1 MSKLDIDVC
10 LRKEKW
16 GNRILKAPAKHMNDN
31 ELTLSDKLELARQAL
46 HDFHVQC
53 FWYLRED
60 MELKPSD
67 LDEIIRGLR
76 HNGGRRG
83 FLLAERLCR

>member
-1 MSKLDIDVC
+1 MKATVKHGNDIDPEFS
-10 LRKEKW
+10 EK
-16 GNRILKAPAKHMNDN
+16 M
-31 ELTLSDKLELARQAL
+31 ELARRAL
-46 HDFHVQC
+46 HDFHAQC

-67 LDEIIRGLR
+67 LEEIIRGLR